1 MRKVGKTMNRSGQ
14 SSARWLASGLVILM
28 VAAACG
34 GGDDAGPAISNA
46 RIGQPTGPNAALYL
60 TATGYGEDDTLI
72 SVETRVSPNT
82 EIHETMMGDD
92 GTMSMQP
99 VASLELPASGDLVL
113 EPGGYHIMLIDVERL
128 EVGDIVDVILTW
140 EKAGNHTIEAE
151 VVEPA
156 ATMDDMDGE
165 G

>member
-1 MRKVGKTMNRSGQ
+1 MNRSVRPGV
-14 SSARWLASGLVILM
+14 RWLAPGLVILL

-34 GGDDAGPAISNA
+34 GGDDGGPTISDA

-60 TATGYGEDDTLI
+60 TASGYGEADSLI
-72 SVETRVSPNT
+72 SVETRVSPT
-82 EIHETMMGDD
+82 AEIHETMMGDD

-99 VASLELPASGDLVL
+99 VVSLELPASGDLVL

-128 EVGDIVDVILTW
+128 EVGDEVDVILAW
-140 EKAGNHTIEAE
+140 EKAGNQTIKAE

-156 ATMDDMDGE
+156 ATMDDMEGE
-165 G
+165 S